1 MPEELDT
8 FRELPSIGQILQQRL
23 AAKGVA
29 ANGPLPPPGTVDP
42 YELMMARKQAAL
54 RGEPVKQPELPPVQ
68 KWPEED
74 VKALEDYC
82 KKMGILGFATRMNP
96 KIALMQLKQQ
106 MGDYSGV
113 PLEDRIPEGYE
124 KIGTQNPYGPNYPYS
139 NAVRGVE
146 KKQVLH
152 G

>member
-8 FRELPSIGQILQQRL
+8 FRELPDIEQILQQRL
-23 AAKGVA
+23 AAKGMVD
-29 ANGPLPPPGTVDP
+29 GSLPPPGTLDP
-42 YELMMARKQAAL
+42 YQVLLARKQAAL
-54 RGEPVKQPELPPVQ
+54 RGDPVKQPELQPVQ

-82 KKMGILGFATRMNP
+82 KRMGVIGFATRMNP

-113 PLEDRIPEGYE
+113 PLEERCPIGYE
-124 KIGTQNPYGPNYPYS
+124 KIGTKNTYDPNYPYGS
-139 NAVRGVE
+139 AAKAVN

>member
-8 FRELPSIGQILQQRL
+8 FREIPDMSQMLAQRL
-23 AAKGVA
+23 AQKGA
-29 ANGPLPPPGTVDP
+29 TGGTLPPPGTVDP
-42 YELMMARKQAAL
+42 YQVMLARKKAAL
-54 RGEPVKQPELPPVQ
+54 SGEPVKQPELPPVQ
-68 KWPEED
+68 QWPEED

-82 KKMGILGFATRMNP
+82 KKMGIVGFASKMNP

-106 MGDYSGV
+106 VGDYSGV
-113 PLEDRIPEGYE
+113 PLEDRVPEGYE
-124 KIGTQNPYGPNYPYS
+124 PLGTHSNTYGPNYPYS
-139 NAVRGVE
+139 KAVRGVE